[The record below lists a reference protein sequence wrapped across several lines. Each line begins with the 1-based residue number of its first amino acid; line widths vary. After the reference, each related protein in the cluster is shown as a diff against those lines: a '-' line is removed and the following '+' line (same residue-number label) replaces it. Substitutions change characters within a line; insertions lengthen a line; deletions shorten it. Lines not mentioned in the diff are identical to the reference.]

1 MRSKI
6 PIVDSVLHPTDFS
19 AASNRAFAHALAIV
33 LLRQTE
39 FTILHVSDQPRDTID
54 WAAFPEVRRTLER
67 WNLLDPGSD
76 RSAVLDELNVEVRKI
91 VVRGRDM
98 VRATSRF
105 LDEKPHDLVVLATSG
120 SNTAG
125 DDWLHHSDAER
136 LSRSSGAMTL
146 FVPSVARRGF
156 VSLDDG
162 DLNLKN
168 ILVPVDATIDFTAAI
183 EFACRMAEIIGDGD
197 AVITLLHVGHRMPPI
212 PELREGTDWSWQN
225 ALRQGDPVESI
236 LAMMDELD
244 TDLIVM
250 TTNGRDTLHQAL
262 AGSTTERVLR
272 KATCPVLAV
281 PDGRY

>member
-1 MRSKI
+1 
-6 PIVDSVLHPTDFS
+6 
-19 AASNRAFAHALAIV
+19 
-33 LLRQTE
+33 
-39 FTILHVSDQPRDTID
+39 
-54 WAAFPEVRRTLER
+54 
-67 WNLLDPGSD
+67 
-76 RSAVLDELNVEVRKI
+76 
-91 VVRGRDM
+91 
-98 VRATSRF
+98 
-105 LDEKPHDLVVLATSG
+105 
-120 SNTAG
+120 
-125 DDWLHHSDAER
+125 
-136 LSRSSGAMTL
+136 MTL